1 MEYPFKTNDF
11 CAVVPDYNKTH
22 CNEFLSKW
30 NTNKHHIFP
39 DVFLLPTIW
48 QF

>member
-1 MEYPFKTNDF
+1 MIFVLLYQIITKHIVTNF
-11 CAVVPDYNKTH
+11 YL
-22 CNEFLSKW
+22 NEIQNILI
-30 NTNKHHIFP
+30 HHIFP

>member
-1 MEYPFKTNDF
+1 MKYKI
-11 CAVVPDYNKTH
+11 YQGI
-22 CNEFLSKW
+22 
-30 NTNKHHIFP
+30 HHIFP